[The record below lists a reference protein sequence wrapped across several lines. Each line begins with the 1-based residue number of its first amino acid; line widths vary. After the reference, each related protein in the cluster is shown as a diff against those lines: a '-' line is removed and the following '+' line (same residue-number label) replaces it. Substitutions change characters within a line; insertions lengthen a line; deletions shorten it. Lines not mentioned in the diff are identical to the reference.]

1 MKKLRL
7 FIIVVIL
14 FIVKSTYAQ
23 NEITGFLGVKFGD
36 TNYVAIDILKKK
48 FPQLEYNFPYI
59 NIPQISFLGTTFD
72 SLVITFKEGK
82 LVEGTFSLSE
92 TTSALLNEYPFRTQE
107 QTQDTIKN
115 KQEYIVN
122 KYTQLFNDIGNTFVI
137 KYGKPQFPSEG
148 TAIWR
153 DNKLNSIKINSSIE
167 SRNGSNIIYFDGK
180 LAITYQVGMSTDEF

>member
-1 MKKLRL
+1 MN
-7 FIIVVIL
+7 IL
-14 FIVKSTYAQ
+14 
-23 NEITGFLGVKFGD
+23 
-36 TNYVAIDILKKK
+36 
-48 FPQLEYNFPYI
+48 
-59 NIPQISFLGTTFD
+59 
-72 SLVITFKEGK
+72 
-82 LVEGTFSLSE
+82 
-92 TTSALLNEYPFRTQE
+92 RTQE
-107 QTQDTIKN
+107 QTQATNQN

>member
-1 MKKLRL
+1 MRYKLS
-7 FIIVVIL
+7 IIITMLLVANCI
-14 FIVKSTYAQ
+14 FAQ

-48 FPQLEYNFPYI
+48 YPQLKWEFPCI

-107 QTQDTIKN
+107 QTQATIKN

-153 DNKLNSIKINSSIE
+153 DNKLNAIKINSSIE

>member
-1 MKKLRL
+1 MRYKLS
-7 FIIVVIL
+7 IIITMLLVANCI
-14 FIVKSTYAQ
+14 FAQ

-48 FPQLEYNFPYI
+48 YPQLKWEFPCI
-59 NIPQISFLGTTFD
+59 NISQISFLGTTFD
-72 SLVITFKEGK
+72 SLVITFEDGK
-82 LVEGTFSLSE
+82 LVKGTFSLSE

-107 QTQDTIKN
+107 QTQVTIEN
-115 KQEYIVN
+115 KHNYIVN
-122 KYTQLFNDIGNTFVI
+122 KYTQLFNDIGNAFVI
-137 KYGKPQFPSEG
+137 KYGNPQFPSEG

-153 DNKLNSIKINSSIE
+153 DNKLNSIKINSFIE